1 MRGGGGC
8 QFIHH
13 KQYEDLVYEN
23 LGPFR
28 PIGLNGQNLPVI
40 PITKYTSRFV
50 KFGLNLKF

>member
-1 MRGGGGC
+1 MGVAYC

-28 PIGLNGQNLPVI
+28 PIGLNGQNLPVLH
-40 PITKYTSRFV
+40 ITKYTSRFV
-50 KFGLNLKF
+50 KFDLNLRF

>member
-28 PIGLNGQNLPVI
+28 PIGLNGQIYQLYLLPST
-40 PITKYTSRFV
+40 PL
-50 KFGLNLKF
+50 GL

>member
-1 MRGGGGC
+1 MGGC

-28 PIGLNGQNLPVI
+28 PIGLNGQNLPVVPSTMCI
-40 PITKYTSRFV
+40 STFL
-50 KFGLNLKF
+50 KFGFNLKF